1 MKKLIFTYFF
11 FLFIFNG
18 LFAANVNVNHT
29 VEKNSD
35 KNEYKIT
42 SVFLGV
48 SNAEFAKV
56 SYKIPS
62 GVTVITPYSSDN
74 ISKKESDGIS
84 FYSLSV
90 GDEGVTTV
98 FYIQPS
104 IVQDISIEINFIYA
118 VGENKM
124 TSSIENLI
132 IPIESTDYGFYQG
145 VTPEDN
151 SFVIKDLSNNPESS
165 ALSENKEK
173 IEIAKNKDNEESKES
188 SGNISNP
195 DASGTSKNKKS
206 KEVVGSIEN
215 SRFNGAYSIQLLS
228 LSEYSDRRVMEFCI
242 KHKLKTGDLIKRDVG
257 NLTKVSIG
265 SYSSKEAAVLAK
277 KNMVSGDAL
286 LDDAFIVKLN

>member
-1 MKKLIFTYFF
+1 MKKLIFTIFF

-18 LFAANVNVNHT
+18 FFAENVNVTHT

-90 GDEGVTTV
+90 GDEGVTTI
-98 FYIQPS
+98 FYIQTS
-104 IVQDISIEINFIYA
+104 IEQDISIGVKFIYA

-124 TSSIENLI
+124 KPNIENLI
-132 IPIESTDYGFYQG
+132 ISIESADYPSYQG

-151 SFVIKDLSNNPESS
+151 SFVIKDLSDNNSDVSETT
-165 ALSENKEK
+165 ENKES
-173 IEIAKNKDNEESKES
+173 EE
-188 SGNISNP
+188 NR
-195 DASGTSKNKKS
+195 
-206 KEVVGSIEN
+206 EN
-215 SRFNGAYSIQLLS
+215 LSVNGDYSIQLLS
-228 LSEYSDRRVMEFCI
+228 LSEYSDLRVMEFCI
-242 KHKLKTGDLIKRDVG
+242 KHKLKTGDLIKRNVG

-265 SYSSKEAAVLAK
+265 TYSSKEAAVLAK
-277 KNMVSGDAL
+277 KNMISGDAL
-286 LDDAFIVKLN
+286 LDDAFVIKLN